1 MDLAHIRNFCIIAHI
16 DHGKSTLADRILEL
30 TGAITKRESRDQL
43 LDGMDLERER
53 GITIKAK
60 AVALRYTSRGEEYLL
75 NLIDTPGHVDFN
87 YEVSRS
93 LAACEGAVLLVDAS
107 QGVQAQ
113 TVANCF
119 LAINGGLELLP
130 VINKVD
136 LQTAHPDEVVEEI
149 ENVLGV
155 DASDALRIS
164 GKTGL
169 GVPDLLERIV
179 ERVRPPKGN
188 PDPKAPLRALVID
201 SMYDDYKGVVVY
213 VRVIDG
219 QIKAREHIQLMSSGK
234 VYEVLEVGIFA
245 PKDKATESL
254 SAGEVGYFWGAIK
267 TLDEVG
273 IGETITHDKASGAVA
288 TDPLPGYAPPI
299 PMVYAGIF
307 PTFNADLPALRKA
320 LEKLHLNDA
329 SFIFEP
335 EKSEALGFGFRC
347 GFLGLLHMEIVQER
361 LERESNVQIVQT
373 APSVPYEVLKK
384 DKTTITIHTPAQL
397 PDPNH
402 IEEIREPIVRASIIC
417 PTEFIGAIMKL
428 NEEKRGKYLKQDH
441 IGQNRV
447 LLSYDIP
454 LAEIIFDYFDILK
467 GTTKGYG
474 TLDYELKG
482 YQAAHLVKLQVLVN
496 GTPVDA
502 LSTICNRDEA
512 EHRGRDLCRRLK
524 KEIPKHLFE
533 VPIQAAIGGRIVAR
547 ETVSAIRK
555 DVTAKCYGGDITRK
569 RKLLEKQKEGKKRMK
584 HVGNVEIPQEAF
596 LSVLGTAGQ
605 SEAEKGKK
613 RKS

>member
-1 MDLAHIRNFCIIAHI
+1 MELSRIRNFCIIAHI
-16 DHGKSTLADRILEL
+16 DHGKSTLADRILEI
-30 TGAITKRESRDQL
+30 TGAITKREAREQL

-60 AVALRYTSRGEEYLL
+60 AVALPYVQNGTEYLL

-113 TVANCF
+113 TVANCL
-119 LAINGGLELLP
+119 LAINGGLELIP
-130 VINKVD
+130 VLNKID
-136 LQTAHPDEVVEEI
+136 LATAHPDECVEEI
-149 ENVLGV
+149 ENVLGLE
-155 DASDALRIS
+155 ATDALRIS
-164 GKTGL
+164 GKTGQ
-169 GVPDLLERIV
+169 GVPELLERIV
-179 ERVRPPKGN
+179 AKVPPPKGN
-188 PDPKAPLRALVID
+188 PDPQAPLRALVID
-201 SMYDDYKGVVVY
+201 SAYDDYKGVVVY
-213 VRVIDG
+213 IRMIDG
-219 QIKAREHIQLMSSGK
+219 ELRAREHIQLMSSGK
-234 VYEVLEVGIFA
+234 VYEVLEVGVFT
-245 PKDKATESL
+245 PKDKAVEKL
-254 SAGEVGYFWGAIK
+254 AAGEVGYFWGAIK
-267 TLDEVG
+267 TLEDVN
-273 IGETITHDKASGAVA
+273 IGDTITHDKASGKVS
-288 TDPLPGYAPPI
+288 TEPLPGYAKPI

-307 PTFNADLPALRKA
+307 PTFNADLPLLRKA

-329 SFIFEP
+329 SFVFEP

-373 APSVPYEVLKK
+373 APSVPYEVMKK
-384 DKTTITIHTPAQL
+384 DRTVFVIHTPAQL
-397 PDPNH
+397 PDPNF
-402 IEEIREPIVRASIIC
+402 IEEIREPIVRASVMC
-417 PTEFIGAIMKL
+417 PTEFIGAVMKL
-428 NEEKRGKYLKQDH
+428 NEDKRGKYIRQEH
-441 IGQNRV
+441 IGMNRV
-447 LLSYDIP
+447 MLTYEIP

-467 GTTKGYG
+467 GSTKGYG

-482 YQAAHLVKLQVLVN
+482 FVVSELVKLNILVN

-502 LSTICNRDEA
+502 LSTICHREQA
-512 EHRGRDLCRRLK
+512 EHRGRELCKKLK

-596 LSVLGTAGQ
+596 LSVLGSSNPEEDKT
-605 SEAEKGKK
+605 KK